1 MKKNILT
8 IDYEL
13 FIGTKKGTVRGCIIE
28 PTEKL
33 ISILSM
39 NDSKM
44 TGFLDVLH
52 YYRLLTL

>member
-1 MKKNILT
+1 MKKIILT

-44 TGFLDVLH
+44 TGF
-52 YYRLLTL
+52 